1 MMQWILDNSL
11 EHHQR
16 GAGLESRAGEARAG
30 DHQDGHRGQDR
41 EEDPAQVQEG
51 EDRAL
56 ELDAACADLP
66 DSLRVRDH
74 GKLPPQDGD
83 AERAQ
88 R

>member
-1 MMQWILDNSL
+1 MNLEQLHEQWQQLD
-11 EHHQR
+11 
-16 GAGLESRAGEARAG
+16 AKI
-30 DHQDGHRGQDR
+30 
-41 EEDPAQVQEG
+41 
-51 EDRAL
+51 DRAL